1 MVGLALLTLLPV
13 DAAENESLV
22 LPEDVSER
30 VRELRSRPLGER
42 IKAHSDPWLGSTY
55 TNGPLGEAG
64 GIDTDPMLRFD
75 TFDCLT
81 FVEEV
86 LTLALAP
93 DPVATQE
100 IRLALRYSHPGTP
113 TYENRRHFMLAQW
126 IPQLIDEGWMKDITP
141 QFPGAVRLQREVRE
155 STWSNWSKRG
165 EFNLPDELLPTGV
178 QQFWYL
184 PIEDALR
191 SVDSIPE
198 GSVVFTLRQP
208 LPHVPIAITHVSITI
223 PGDVP
228 TLRHASKMGS
238 GLLRDHTLT
247 WYLEHL
253 KTYSNWPVA
262 GIILLQPVDFGPRR
276 RE

>member
-1 MVGLALLTLLPV
+1 MLTLALTGFLV
-13 DAAENESLV
+13 ASAAETDSLV

-30 VRELRSRPLGER
+30 IRELRGQPLGAR
-42 IKAHSDPWLGSTY
+42 IKAHSDPWLGSSY

-64 GIDTDPMLRFD
+64 GVDPDPMVRFD

-100 IRLALRYSHPGTP
+100 IRLALRYSSPGTP

-126 IPQLIDEGWMKDITP
+126 IPEVIEDGWMTDLTP
-141 QFPGAVRLQREVRE
+141 QFPGAVRIQREVLE
-155 STWSNWSKRG
+155 STWENWSKRS
-165 EFNLPDELLPTGV
+165 EFDLPDELLPTGV

-184 PIEDALR
+184 PLDEALAA
-191 SVDSIPE
+191 VDSIPE
-198 GSVVFTLRQP
+198 GTVVFTLRKP
-208 LPHVPIAITHVSITI
+208 LPHIPIAVTHVSITI
-223 PGDVP
+223 PGDIP

-238 GLLRDHTLT
+238 GLLRDHSLA
-247 WYLEHL
+247 WYFEHL
-253 KTYSNWPVA
+253 KSYKNWPVA
-262 GIILLQPVDFGPRR
+262 GVILLQPVDYGPRR